1 MDNITKIDVLAEQSF
16 LPKNELMDLIS
27 TFDAG
32 DREYAAEKARE
43 LSLSVFGKKIY
54 TRGLIEISNF
64 CSNDCYYCGIRRSNS
79 GAKRYRLSKEEIFFC
94 CDSGHDAGFRTF
106 VLQGGD
112 DAYFTDDVLVDI
124 IGGIKEKYPDCAV
137 TLSLGEKKKSS
148 YQRLFDAGADRYLL
162 RHETS
167 CESHYSLLHPKA
179 LTLGERKR
187 CLYDLKNIGYQTGC
201 GFMVGSPFQTTENLA
216 DDLLFIK
223 EFDPEMVGIGPFI
236 PHKETPFRDMPAGS
250 AELSLFLL
258 SLVRLMLPRV
268 LLPATTAL
276 GTVMHDG
283 REQGILAGANVV
295 MPNISPLDARKN
307 YVLYDN
313 KIGTSD
319 DASESLAYITKKI
332 EDMGYMI
339 IPDRGDYS

>member
-43 LSLSVFGKKIY
+43 LSLLVFGKKIY

-187 CLYDLKNIGYQTGC
+187 CLYDLKDIGYQTGC